1 MPEKFRNKYRTT
13 SHRLTGFDYASDG
26 AYFITI
32 VTKNP
37 TTFVGARREHF
48 FGEIGDNKIVLNE
61 LGKIAE
67 NFCLPR

>member
-1 MPEKFRNKYRTT
+1 MLPNKQTKMPEKFRNKYRTT

-32 VTKNP
+32 VTKN
-37 TTFVGARREHF
+37 REHF
-48 FGEIGDNKIVLNE
+48 FGEIVDNKMVLNE